1 MVQNQAMLLALDYL
15 KQITS
20 FLSGSSMSL
29 RNEIISFISIIAYT
43 IHSLNREV
51 QQLPMLQK
59 DNSDPHNC
67 EFEPLSNA
75 ANGEE
80 VDPIE
85 LTNSLAKAIKI
96 TQEKLNSS
104 GQLDEILSEE
114 RLALL
119 ADSEKPR

>member
-1 MVQNQAMLLALDYL
+1 
-15 KQITS
+15 
-20 FLSGSSMSL
+20 MSL

-85 LTNSLAKAIKI
+85 LKNSLAKAIKI

-104 GQLDEILSEE
+104 GPNRRNTVRRKSCTFS
-114 RLALL
+114 RLG
-119 ADSEKPR
+119 ET

>member
-20 FLSGSSMSL
+20 FLNGSSMSL

-43 IHSLNREV
+43 IQSLNREV

-59 DNSDPHNC
+59 DSSDPHNC

-85 LTNSLAKAIKI
+85 LKNSLAKAIKI